1 MRSGRAMSD
10 RIKDLKPVHSQTAA
24 RNLGNDQDRQLERR
38 RVWVLRRPAEPLVER
53 RQGER
58 RQGERRQGERRQGE
72 RRSQE
77 RRQAPR
83 LGPERRVRDRRQG
96 DRRQGER
103 RKGDRRAAAAL
114 ITTQRVDNPEQAPQP
129 GPRLG
134 TLIDEYA

>member
-1 MRSGRAMSD
+1 MSE
-10 RIKDLKPVHSQTAA
+10 RIRDLKPVHSQTPT
-24 RNLGNDQDRQLERR
+24 RNLGNDQEQQLERR
-38 RVWVLRRPAEPLVER
+38 RVWVLRRPAEPVTER

-96 DRRQGER
+96 DRRQGDR
-103 RKGDRRAAAAL
+103 RKGDRRAANTAVV
-114 ITTQRVDNPEQAPQP
+114 TQSADTPEQTSAPR
-129 GPRLG
+129 PRLG